1 MVTLQAPK
9 GLLLDYGGTL
19 VEEISFDPRAGNIKL
34 LSLAAY
40 VPEHVGIEE
49 VLSRANLISNE
60 IAQRRDE
67 YQLETPWPTLT
78 RLIHEFLGIHFE
90 CPMNELEMAFWKAS
104 VDTRPMP
111 GVRTALEEFHRCGV
125 PMGVVSNCAFS
136 QEVIRYELAKYGLAD
151 HLAFVMVS
159 ADYSVRKPNPR
170 LFETAAAKLGVAPE
184 NIWFVG
190 DQLDSDIA
198 GAKSAGMK
206 ALWLSPLQSAAVD
219 GPTLRFASWQEI
231 IEYFRISARSTTT
244 KAR

>member
-1 MVTLQAPK
+1 METLLAPE

-34 LSLAAY
+34 LSLASY

-49 VLSRANLISNE
+49 VLSRANRISNE
-60 IAQRRDE
+60 IAHRRDE
-67 YQLETPWPTLT
+67 YELETPWPTLT

-111 GVRTALEEFHRCGV
+111 GAREALEEFYLSGV
-125 PMGVVSNCAFS
+125 RLGVVSNCAFS

-159 ADYSVRKPNPR
+159 ADYSVRKPNPL

-190 DQLDSDIA
+190 DRLEFDVE

-206 ALWLSPLQSAAVD
+206 AIWLSPLEGATADGAA
-219 GPTLRFASWQEI
+219 LRFANWQEI
-231 IEYFRISARSTTT
+231 IEYFRISLAGNF
-244 KAR
+244 